1 METYNSGNTGYGG
14 VVYVWNGVFDMS
26 GGVISGNPVVPEK
39 TLENMCAGVV
49 NYIGQV
55 RISGSAVIADNGG
68 SHPGLR
74 ANANQPVSFY
84 GDFRGRVE
92 LQMGSP
98 AEGAVISG
106 VTAEAGATGAWG
118 LNSADGTLVGKVGEN
133 GDLVW
138 AKPIGSVNGSRA
150 ADIGD
155 LQTILPDALN
165 PAAGETLVLGGAA
178 AALGGNLDLNFDP
191 ASLLDSGKLPITV
204 LTAAEGDNLSG
215 EWSFGLPEWSGKGG
229 WFVRRSGDAFRL
241 RWEPNGLAIRIR

>member
-1 METYNSGNTGYGG
+1 
-14 VVYVWNGVFDMS
+14 
-26 GGVISGNPVVPEK
+26 
-39 TLENMCAGVV
+39 
-49 NYIGQV
+49 
-55 RISGSAVIADNGG
+55 
-68 SHPGLR
+68 
-74 ANANQPVSFY
+74 
-84 GDFRGRVE
+84 
-92 LQMGSP
+92 MGSP

-133 GDLVW
+133 GNLVW
-138 AKPIGSVNGSRA
+138 AEPIGSVNGSRA

-215 EWSFGLPEWSGKGG
+215 EWSFTLPEWSGKGG